1 MAWLAMWK
9 HKVNP
14 WLAFVFGLI
23 GMLLK
28 IDAFAYLLVISLYL
42 VWCVC
47 LCGVCVCVCL
57 CLCVCVCLCLCV
69 FVCMLG
75 IVGLGR

>member
-28 IDAFAYLLVISLYL
+28 MDAFA
-42 VWCVC
+42 C
-47 LCGVCVCVCL
+47 L
-57 CLCVCVCLCLCV
+57 
-69 FVCMLG
+69 
-75 IVGLGR
+75 